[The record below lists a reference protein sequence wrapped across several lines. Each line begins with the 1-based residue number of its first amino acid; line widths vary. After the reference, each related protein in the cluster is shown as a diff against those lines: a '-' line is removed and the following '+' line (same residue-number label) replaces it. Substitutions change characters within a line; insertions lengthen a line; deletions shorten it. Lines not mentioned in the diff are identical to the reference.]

1 MFYEMYIECRLRDYK
16 LTFCQEYRIAYFFI
30 FFFIFFFY
38 YSDRNIA
45 LHGDKRNIQTY
56 RPVVILG
63 LGALSTVTQNSR
75 IYIQS

>member
-16 LTFCQEYRIAYFFI
+16 LTFCQEYRIAYYYYYFFI
-30 FFFIFFFY
+30 LFFY